1 MLTHIDYKLLK
12 NRIMKTLE
20 IISILFVALFVVS
33 MVASVLLYSIPLVM
47 CSFGCMFLSIVFL
60 EAAYK

>member
-1 MLTHIDYKLLK
+1 
-12 NRIMKTLE
+12 MKTLE

-47 CSFGCMFLSIVFL
+47 CSIGCMFLSIVFL